1 MFGDSGTSPWPG
13 RREGAA
19 WKLVNMILGT
29 NGHRNDPALR
39 ATSCPACG
47 AVGRFRPHSS
57 YRRNLEDLTP
67 GGVACGS
74 VTIRRVR
81 CASCGATHALIPPNV
96 SPYRQRS
103 VRLLGAIARARL
115 SGSTVGAACD
125 AYGACPRTL
134 YRIMACLPA
143 LLVAL
148 ASLTGRAHPARAAAG
163 ACACARFRA
172 LLARAC
178 AASLGLGPFQGVTMR
193 NPPPCGP
200 CARRALT

>member
-1 MFGDSGTSPWPG
+1 
-13 RREGAA
+13 
-19 WKLVNMILGT
+19 MILGT
-29 NGHRNDPALR
+29 DGRCNDPALG
-39 ATSCPACG
+39 ATACPACG
-47 AVGRFRPHSS
+47 ALGRFRPHSL
-57 YRRNLEDLTP
+57 YRRNLEDLE
-67 GGVACGS
+67 GGAITSGK
-74 VTIRRVR
+74 VTIERVR
-81 CASCGATHALIPPNV
+81 CASCGVTHALIPPNV

-103 VRLLGAIARARL
+103 VRLQGAIARARL
-115 SGSTVGAACD
+115 RGATVEAVCG
-125 AYGACPRTL
+125 AYGACPRSL
-134 YRIMACLPA
+134 YRIVACLPA

>member
-19 WKLVNMILGT
+19 WKLADMILGT
-29 NGHRNDPALR
+29 NGRCNDPALGE
-39 ATSCPACG
+39 TPCPACG
-47 AVGRFRPHSS
+47 AVGGFRPHSP
-57 YRRNLEDLTP
+57 YRRNLEDLE
-67 GGVACGS
+67 GGAVTCGK
-74 VTIRRVR
+74 VTIERVR
-81 CASCGATHALIPPNV
+81 CASCGTTHALIPPNV

-115 SGSTVGAACD
+115 SGGTVESVCGS
-125 AYGACPRTL
+125 YGIGPRSL
-134 YRIMACLPA
+134 YRVMRCLPA

-148 ASLTGRAHPARAAAG
+148 ASVTGRAHPAPSAAA

-172 LLARAC
+172 SAARAC
-178 AASLGLGPFQGVTMR
+178 AAALGLGPFQGVTMS

-200 CARRALT
+200 CARGAFT